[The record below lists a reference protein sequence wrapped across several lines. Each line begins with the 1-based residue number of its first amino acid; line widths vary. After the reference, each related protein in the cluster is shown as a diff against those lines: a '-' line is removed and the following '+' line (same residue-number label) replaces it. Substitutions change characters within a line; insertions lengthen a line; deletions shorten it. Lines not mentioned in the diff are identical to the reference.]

1 MSLLKR
7 SKKQA
12 PPTTIIGAVTRVM
25 NSGAWMTTDHITEAA
40 SELLGKRIKEESA
53 AAAMRRLRVQGRTVL
68 RRKRLKG
75 FDYEFRLVRNGG
87 R

>member
-1 MSLLKR
+1 MLKR
-7 SKKQA
+7 KKLA
-12 PPTTIIGAVTRVM
+12 PPATILEAVNRVM

-40 SELLGKRIKEESA
+40 SELLGRRIKPTSA

-75 FDYEFRLVRNGG
+75 FDYEFRLVRKGG